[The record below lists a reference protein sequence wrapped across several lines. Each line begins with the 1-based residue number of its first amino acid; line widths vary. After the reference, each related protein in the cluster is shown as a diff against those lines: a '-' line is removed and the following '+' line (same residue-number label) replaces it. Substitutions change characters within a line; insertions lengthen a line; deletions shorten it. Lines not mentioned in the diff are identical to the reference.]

1 MIQKLNLLSIIFLI
15 TISISAQ
22 SNSLQ
27 LPSIFSD
34 NMVLQQ
40 ESSVKFW
47 GTGNPGSEV
56 SINSSWNE
64 NAKTK
69 IDNSGKWQLDI
80 KTASYG
86 GPYVVN
92 VFSGKEKI
100 EFKNILLGEVWVCSG
115 QSNMEMPLK
124 GWPPRDLI
132 EGSESIIKNSAKDN
146 IRLFTVNRSYSLE
159 PMEDCEGS
167 WTESNPETTGN
178 FSATAYFFG
187 KRLFDELGV
196 PIGLIHTSWGGTPAE
211 AWTKKEKLETISE
224 FQPILKQIGR
234 GNELM
239 KTYKNWLA
247 QFPSVNFDRDGDSE
261 YWGKFDF
268 NDQELSS
275 FGYDDTDWPKMNLPS
290 HFESSVL
297 GEYDGIVWF
306 RKDIVVPESWIG
318 KNIKISLGPIDDMDA
333 TYINGTKIGGY
344 EGGGF
349 WQVLRNYDIPANLL
363 TSNNISIAVRVIDTQ
378 GGGGIYGFPD
388 QLYIQNGDERIS
400 LTGEWKF
407 LPLAEVDNTKF
418 VLFGNEADVYLNR
431 PKLPF
436 RIGPNT
442 PSTLYNAMINPII
455 PYGIRG
461 AIWYQGESN
470 TGQPFLYQELFSKMI
485 ENWRSEWGLGD
496 FPFYYVQI
504 APFNYGETQS
514 QYLREAQFKTDLST
528 ANTGMAVTLD
538 IGNAENIHPGKKFEV
553 GSRLALLALNKTYGK
568 SLISSGPIYS
578 SHRIS
583 GNALILNFE
592 NAENGLKMDY
602 SLSKNEFQIAG
613 EDKIFYPA
621 DVKIDGNTIICSSS
635 KVDNPKAV
643 RYAWSNTPTAVLSN
657 NSGLPA
663 SSFRTDDW

>member
-69 IDNSGKWQLDI
+69 IDDSGKWQLDI

-187 KRLFDELGV
+187 KRLFAELGV

-261 YWGKFDF
+261 YW
-268 NDQELSS
+268 
-275 FGYDDTDWPKMNLPS
+275 
-290 HFESSVL
+290 
-297 GEYDGIVWF
+297 
-306 RKDIVVPESWIG
+306 
-318 KNIKISLGPIDDMDA
+318 
-333 TYINGTKIGGY
+333 
-344 EGGGF
+344 
-349 WQVLRNYDIPANLL
+349 
-363 TSNNISIAVRVIDTQ
+363 
-378 GGGGIYGFPD
+378 
-388 QLYIQNGDERIS
+388 
-400 LTGEWKF
+400 
-407 LPLAEVDNTKF
+407 
-418 VLFGNEADVYLNR
+418 
-431 PKLPF
+431 
-436 RIGPNT
+436 
-442 PSTLYNAMINPII
+442 
-455 PYGIRG
+455 
-461 AIWYQGESN
+461 
-470 TGQPFLYQELFSKMI
+470 
-485 ENWRSEWGLGD
+485 
-496 FPFYYVQI
+496 
-504 APFNYGETQS
+504 
-514 QYLREAQFKTDLST
+514 
-528 ANTGMAVTLD
+528 
-538 IGNAENIHPGKKFEV
+538 
-553 GSRLALLALNKTYGK
+553 
-568 SLISSGPIYS
+568 
-578 SHRIS
+578 
-583 GNALILNFE
+583 
-592 NAENGLKMDY
+592 
-602 SLSKNEFQIAG
+602 
-613 EDKIFYPA
+613 
-621 DVKIDGNTIICSSS
+621 
-635 KVDNPKAV
+635 
-643 RYAWSNTPTAVLSN
+643 
-657 NSGLPA
+657 
-663 SSFRTDDW
+663 